1 MCVGCLSRRLDPAP
15 HVANLRIEMISGGSL
30 ACADQ
35 KRLHAR
41 IEHKAGFFALVE
53 VQLFER
59 FDHPTVFVDK
69 DGKTR
74 SAFIELNLQMG
85 LSVSNLKIKGSQG
98 SWEVSTRFGKLPCV
112 HQYYWRVDEHGP
124 YYHDPR
130 AIPDGYAHGAKFEKH
145 IALIRSAKK
154 VVLTEDVINKN
165 HSEGADGF
173 FSRVDYVGIFEI
185 DDVTLDDDGLQFR
198 FVRRLQ

>member
-1 MCVGCLSRRLDPAP
+1 MS
-15 HVANLRIEMISGGSL
+15 
-30 ACADQ
+30 
-35 KRLHAR
+35 
-41 IEHKAGFFALVE
+41 
-53 VQLFER
+53 
-59 FDHPTVFVDK
+59 
-69 DGKTR
+69 
-74 SAFIELNLQMG
+74 
-85 LSVSNLKIKGSQG
+85 KIGKGSQG

-112 HQYYWRVDEHGP
+112 HQYYWRVDERGP

-130 AIPDGYAHGAKFEKH
+130 ATPDGYAHGAKFEKH

-185 DDVTLDDDGLQFR
+185 DDPRWTIMVCSFVSSGDCNNQRPRALARRRGRMFTTFLLDGGLMMRSTSAASR
-198 FVRRLQ
+198 FSASAFSTS